1 MTTRVPLSWQ
11 TQNEVDA
18 DFCQGVQG
26 LRAASV
32 LDYKMVLLMCTCLVE
47 VGVAVARVVGGP
59 SCDV

>member
-1 MTTRVPLSWQ
+1 MKTRVPLSWQ

-18 DFCQGVQG
+18 DFCQGVQD

-32 LDYKMVLLMCTCLVE
+32 LDHKMVLLMCTSLVE